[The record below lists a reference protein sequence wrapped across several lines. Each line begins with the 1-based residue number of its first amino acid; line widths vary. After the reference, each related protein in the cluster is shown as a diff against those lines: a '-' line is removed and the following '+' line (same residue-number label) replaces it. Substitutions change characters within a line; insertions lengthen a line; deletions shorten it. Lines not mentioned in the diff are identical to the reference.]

1 LKWRKLTKVVK
12 KFTFINEIRIN
23 KKGLSKMARENAVQ
37 IITAFCQQVKSIEL
51 IFGSLSLSSFDMFGQ
66 KFGDKIKEIK
76 ILCYKHGNEC
86 GVCINISRLLSFS
99 CNKKCNIKLIY
110 KNLLED

>member
-1 LKWRKLTKVVK
+1 
-12 KFTFINEIRIN
+12 
-23 KKGLSKMARENAVQ
+23 MARENAVQ